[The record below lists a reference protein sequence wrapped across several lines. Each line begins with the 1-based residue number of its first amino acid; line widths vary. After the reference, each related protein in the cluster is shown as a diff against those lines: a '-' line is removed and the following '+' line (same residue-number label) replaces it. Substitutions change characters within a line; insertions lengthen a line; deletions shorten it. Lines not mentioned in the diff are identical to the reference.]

1 MSNIVQ
7 FHDHKIQIIERTN
20 QLWLSSGDIALA
32 LGYEKTKSITNLY
45 NNHKEEFDGMTEVID
60 SVTSN
65 SMSRRQRIFN
75 REGAWLIGMF
85 ARTPKAAEFRRWVL
99 KVLGTVADG
108 QQADKPVI
116 VSEHTRSLP
125 SGKKEIVLSEK
136 AKTEIGGIVKSCVAF
151 AVREELAAILSGCG
165 KTEYWEVSDRD
176 LLYQLYHWHA
186 TKNKKDTLEF
196 RRLHAENDRLVAE
209 NADLKNRMSQIS
221 SWIK

>member
-116 VSEHTRSLP
+116 VSEHTRSLAY
-125 SGKKEIVLSEK
+125 GKKEIVLSEK
-136 AKTEIGGIVKSCVAF
+136 AKAEIGGIVKSCVAF
-151 AVREELAAILSGCG
+151 AVREELAAIMSGSG

-196 RRLHAENDRLVAE
+196 RRLHAENDRLAAE

-221 SWIK
+221 SWVR

>member
-1 MSNIVQ
+1 MNELVEFNSEHNCGTTTSLQ
-7 FHDHKIQIIERTN
+7 LAENFNRQHKTILASINSLEVPQEFIEQN
-20 QLWLSSGDIALA
+20 FLPYSYIAKNGKA
-32 LGYEKTKSITNLY
+32 NPAYEIT
-45 NNHKEEFDGMTEVID
+45 FDGFTLLAMGFTGKKAMEFKVKYIRAFRAME
-60 SVTSN
+60 SKVKELTS
-65 SMSRRQRIFN
+65 
-75 REGAWLIGMF
+75 
-85 ARTPKAAEFRRWVL
+85 
-99 KVLGTVADG
+99 
-108 QQADKPVI
+108 KPVT

-151 AVREELAAILSGCG
+151 AVREELAAILSGSG

>member
-1 MSNIVQ
+1 MNNLVQ
-7 FHDHKIQIIERTN
+7 FNEEHNCGTTTSLKIAEKFNRQHKTVLAAINDLEIPQEFIEQN
-20 QLWLSSGDIALA
+20 FLPYSYIAKNGKA
-32 LGYEKTKSITNLY
+32 NPAYEIT
-45 NNHKEEFDGMTEVID
+45 FDGFTLLAMGFTGKKAMEFKVKYIKAFRA
-60 SVTSN
+60 
-65 SMSRRQRIFN
+65 MEAELRKRQ
-75 REGAWLIGMF
+75 
-85 ARTPKAAEFRRWVL
+85 
-99 KVLGTVADG
+99 
-108 QQADKPVI
+108 DKPVT

-136 AKTEIGGIVKSCVAF
+136 AKAEIGGIVKSCVAF
-151 AVREELAAILSGCG
+151 AVREELAAIMSGSG

-176 LLYQLYHWHA
+176 LLYQLYNWHA

>member
-1 MSNIVQ
+1 MNELV
-7 FHDHKIQIIERTN
+7 KINDNNQVTTDSLTVADRFGKRHRDVLRSIKLLKCSKDFNARNFAPVEYKDPKGEKRTYYDMT
-20 QLWLSSGDIALA
+20 Q
-32 LGYEKTKSITNLY
+32 
-45 NNHKEEFDGMTEVID
+45 DG
-60 SVTSN
+60 
-65 SMSRRQRIFN
+65 
-75 REGAWLIGMF
+75 WMF
-85 ARTPKAAEFRRWVL
+85 LVMGFTGEKAAEWKEKFIVAFRAMEAELR
-99 KVLGTVADG
+99 KR
-108 QQADKPVI
+108 QDKPVT

-151 AVREELAAILSGCG
+151 AVREELAAILSGSG